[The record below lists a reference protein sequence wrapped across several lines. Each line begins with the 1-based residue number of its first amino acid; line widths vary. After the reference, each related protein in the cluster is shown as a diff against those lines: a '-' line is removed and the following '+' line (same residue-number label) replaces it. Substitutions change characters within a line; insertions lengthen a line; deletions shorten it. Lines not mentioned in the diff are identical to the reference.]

1 MVDIEAVS
9 LILHDVGMPNQSNIM
24 KFTEA
29 TKITINSPCHNQI
42 IPTSEHSVDT
52 KCCEQ
57 CEIL

>member
-52 KCCEQ
+52 KCFEQ